1 MWAHRVFL
9 LRPVYRGF
17 SGNLRATGGGHART
31 LTSIIADQAQ
41 WIEKLKHELFRLRRW
56 QFGTKAER
64 LPEGQQI
71 FDFYG
76 TLEDDRKKAEEEAAS
91 GPPPPRAPRQG
102 HGRRVIPPE
111 LPRRQVI
118 HDVPESDRKC
128 DECGETMVEFGRD
141 VSEQLEYQPCQIY
154 VIQNVYPKYACKKK
168 ACEMGSVA
176 QAPAE
181 TSPVGRGL
189 AGPGLMAHVMVSKY
203 DDHLPLYRQSEIFAR
218 QGLELPRSTLGLWMA
233 ESVGLLR
240 PLVGAM
246 KADILQSKVIRTDDT
261 PVRVLDPGA
270 GRTHQGRFWAYLG
283 DRAHRQVVFEFTM
296 TREQKWAKAFLGNY
310 AGYLQ
315 ADAFKGYDQ
324 LFLGGLIIEVAC
336 WAHGRRYF
344 FDAQETDR
352 ERALWAL
359 GQIGLLYD
367 IEREAKERALK
378 PDEVRDLRQERA
390 TPILRRIRDWLE
402 REAPRVLPKSPIG
415 QAIHYALS
423 QWKALQVYLEDG
435 NLSIDNND
443 VENILRGVA
452 IGRKNWLFL
461 GSEGGGEWAAT
472 IYSLIESCKM
482 HGVNPWLYLK
492 DVLVRVSTHPSS
504 RILEL
509 TPRLWKPPPD
519 SS

>member
-1 MWAHRVFL
+1 MNA
-9 LRPVYRGF
+9 
-17 SGNLRATGGGHART
+17 ATAPK
-31 LTSIIADQAQ
+31 LESLPDDPAVLKSIIADQAR
-41 WIEKLKHELFRLRRW
+41 WIERLKHELFRLRRW
-56 QFGTKAER
+56 PFGTKAER

-76 TLEDDRKKAEEEAAS
+76 TLEEERKKAEEKAAS
-91 GPPPPRAPRQG
+91 GPPPPPRGPRQG

-111 LPRRQVI
+111 LPRREVV

-128 DECGETMVEFGRD
+128 DECGEVMVEFGRD

-154 VIQNVYPKYACKKK
+154 VIQNVYPKYACKNK
-168 ACEMGSVA
+168 ACGMGPVA

-181 TSPVGRGL
+181 TIPVGRGL
-189 AGPGLMAHVMVSKY
+189 AGPGLMAHVLVSKY
-203 DDHLPLYRQSEIFAR
+203 DDHLPLYRQSEIFGR
-218 QGLELPRSTLGLWMA
+218 QGLDLPRSTLGLW
-233 ESVGLLR
+233 VGEAVELLR

-246 KADILQSKVIRTDDT
+246 KEDILQSKVICTDDT

-270 GRTHQGRFWAYLG
+270 GRAHQGRFWAYLG

-296 TREQKWAKAFLGNY
+296 TREQKWAKEFLGDY

-324 LFLGGLIIEVAC
+324 LFKEGRILEVAC

-344 FDAQETDR
+344 FEAQETDR

-378 PDEVRDLRQERA
+378 PDEVRALRQERA
-390 TPILRRIRDWLE
+390 RPILERIRDWLE
-402 REAPRVLPKSPIG
+402 REAPRVLPKSPMG
-415 QAIHYALS
+415 QAIHYARS
-423 QWKALQVYLEDG
+423 QWKALQVYLQDG
-435 NLSIDNND
+435 NLSIDNNA

-452 IGRKNWLFL
+452 VGRKNWLFL
-461 GSEGGGEWAAT
+461 GSEGGGKWAAVL
-472 IYSLIESCKM
+472 YSLIESCKR

-492 DVLVRVSTHPSS
+492 DVLVRVSTHPSR